1 MATQLWL
8 IPLFPLLGFVLNL
21 LLGCTLGRTF
31 TTLVGPLA
39 VLAALGQSVWAC
51 IALWSGSA
59 TAIQETLWRW
69 IHIGDLQ
76 IEISFQV
83 DPLTAMFLLIITGIG
98 FLIHVYS
105 VGYMADEEHYG
116 RFFAFLNLFVF
127 FMLVLVLADNL
138 LLMFVG
144 WEGVGL
150 CSYLL
155 IGFYHEKISAGE
167 AAKKAF
173 LFNRVGDVGVLSA
186 VMMLVV
192 YLGTL
197 RFDEINAQAG
207 ALGEGSLGVT
217 LITLLLFLGATGKSA
232 QVPLYVWLPDA
243 MEGPTPVSALIH
255 AATMVTAGLY
265 LVAKLSFL
273 FILAPFT
280 LIIIAVLGTATAFL
294 GATVALTQTDIK
306 KVLAYST
313 VSQLGYMFLA
323 MGVGAFGAGIFHVL
337 THAFFKAL
345 LFLGAGA
352 VIHALHHEQDMRQM
366 GGLRQKLPWTYA
378 TMLMGTLAISGI
390 PLFSGFF
397 SKDEILWSAY
407 SSPFG
412 SPALWIFGFLT
423 AGLTSFYMFR
433 MIYLTFHGSFRGA
446 HEESIHE
453 PPMSM
458 VLPLIAL
465 AILAVFGGFL
475 GVPHALHFLPNGMEI
490 YFHGFFAEVELHGSV
505 IEELALMVMSV
516 VLAFIAWGLA
526 SRRYRNGWPRAIDPD
541 SILAGAERFSLQN
554 WNVDAVYTNMVVR
567 PFYHISFSVLWKT
580 FDRYAIEGL
589 LQGVAKLQ
597 QTGGYWFQQMQ
608 NGSIQ
613 HYATIFTVSTFLLLL
628 WSQL

>member
-51 IALWSGSA
+51 IALWSGSV

-541 SILAGAERFSLQN
+541 SLLAGAERFSLQN